1 MSFFDRF
8 RRSPDRLSDQELD
21 DELTQHMEL
30 EAQSLERAGM
40 SPEDARRE
48 ARRRFGGVDRYAE
61 ELRDVRGGRWLEW
74 LAQDA
79 TYALRMA
86 RRFPAFTTIVVAT
99 LAVAIGAN
107 TAVFSVIDRVVL
119 APLPLP
125 RDREVVLLT
134 SQTPDGANP
143 RFAVS
148 HADFLDWRSDTRTF
162 AGMSAFTGST
172 VTITDG
178 DQPER
183 LAGLLVTSEFFD
195 VLQVRP
201 LLGRLF
207 RASDEPAEVTSTA
220 VLTNGFWTR
229 RFGSDSAIVGRSIR
243 FGSGPV
249 TVIGVL
255 PADFDVIAPNVDVV
269 TILNPAVI
277 PNVENHAQHML
288 QVVARVRPGV
298 SIEAAQQDLRAVAE
312 RLARTHPSIAGWGA
326 NVFSMRDERARTVRE
341 PLMILMAGAALVLL
355 IACTNVAS
363 LLLTRNALR
372 HREVALRRALG
383 ASRGRL
389 VTQMLVECLAL
400 ATLGLAAGV
409 GIALAILK
417 LIARVAPEGL
427 IPEGVAIPLD
437 WRMLGFALSLVT
449 VATLVAGLLPA
460 LRLTVSSLA
469 RTLREGGRSAAGGM
483 SALRARRFLVVT
495 EVSLA
500 LVLLVCAGLVLQS
513 LRTLTRTDPGFRPE
527 RLVSAR
533 VSVPSRYRDSAQVR
547 FVQELQQRISARPE
561 VENVAAANAPP
572 MSQGGINTRINV
584 IGRPNPTNEEVM
596 SNVTAVTPGYFTT
609 MGVRFVGGEDVSW
622 GGGGGG
628 AAPQLVVNEALVK
641 RFWPNEIAIGKRI
654 GFGRDTVGLPIVGIV
669 ADVRNRALSEPPTP
683 MIYMS
688 YQGAANIVRT
698 LTFVVRGRGSTE
710 TVVSAM
716 RAALRE
722 LDPTVPL
729 YTVESV
735 PEQVNESIAQP
746 RLNTTMLTLFAAIA
760 VVLAVLGIYGVV
772 SYSVAQRS
780 QEMGVRMALGAQR
793 GDVVQLVLREGL
805 LLAGGGAVI
814 GLVGAFAATTVI
826 RGWLYGIERNDPATM
841 GLAAAALVVVALL
854 ASYFPAMRAARV
866 DPVIA
871 MRAE

>member
-1 MSFFDRF
+1 MSLFDRF
-8 RRSPDRLSDQELD
+8 RRHSDQPSDQELD
-21 DELTQHMEL
+21 DELTQHMEM
-30 EAQSLERAGM
+30 EALSLERAGM
-40 SPEDARRE
+40 APADARRE

-74 LAQDA
+74 LGQDA
-79 TYALRMA
+79 KYALRMA

-134 SQTPDGANP
+134 SQTPDGSNP

-148 HADFLDWRSDTRTF
+148 HADFLDWRSDTRSF

-172 VTITDG
+172 VTITEG
-178 DQPER
+178 EQPER
-183 LAGLLVTSEFFD
+183 LSGLLVTSDFFD

-207 RASDEPAEVTSTA
+207 RASDPPAEVAGTA
-220 VLTNGFWTR
+220 VLTHGFWTR
-229 RFGSDSAIVGRSIR
+229 RFGSDAAIVGRSIR
-243 FGSGPV
+243 FGAGPM

-255 PADFDVIAPNVDVV
+255 PADFGEIGPNIDVV
-269 TILNPAVI
+269 TLLNPSMI

-288 QVVARVRPGV
+288 QVVARVRSGV
-298 SIEAAQQDLRAVAE
+298 SIDAAQQDLRAVAE

-341 PLMILMAGAALVLL
+341 PLMILMAGAVLVML

-372 HREVALRRALG
+372 HRDVALRRALG

-400 ATLGLAAGV
+400 AALGLAAGV
-409 GIALAILK
+409 GVALAILK

-427 IPEGVAIPLD
+427 IPENVTIPLD
-437 WRMLGFALSLVT
+437 WRMLGFALALVT

-460 LRLTVSSLA
+460 LRLTVSGLA
-469 RTLREGGRSAAGGM
+469 RSLREGGRSAAGGM

-500 LVLLVCAGLVLQS
+500 VVLLVCAGLVLQS
-513 LRTLTRTDPGFRPE
+513 LRTLTQTDPGFRPE

-533 VSVPSRYRDSAQVR
+533 VTVPNRYRDSAQVR
-547 FVQELQQRISARPE
+547 FVQELQERIRARPE
-561 VENVAAANAPP
+561 VENVAAANVPP
-572 MSQGGINTRINV
+572 MSQGGINTPIRV
-584 IGRPNPTNEEVM
+584 IGRVSPTNEDVM
-596 SNVTAVTPGYFTT
+596 SNVTAVTPGYFRT

-622 GGGGGG
+622 AGD
-628 AAPQLVVNEALVK
+628 APQLVVNEALVK
-641 RFWPNEIAIGKRI
+641 RFWPNESAIGKRI

-683 MIYMS
+683 MIYMG

-716 RAALRE
+716 RGALRE

-729 YTVESV
+729 YSVQSV

-746 RLNTTMLTLFAAIA
+746 TLNTTMLTLFAAIA
-760 VVLAVLGIYGVV
+760 LVLAVLGIYGVV

-793 GDVVQLVLREGL
+793 GDVVQMVLREGL
-805 LLAGGGAVI
+805 LLAGGGALI
-814 GLVGAFAATTVI
+814 GLVGAFAGTTVI

-841 GLAAAALVVVALL
+841 GGAAAALVVVALV
-854 ASYFPAMRAARV
+854 ASYLPAVRASRV
-866 DPVIA
+866 DPVTA